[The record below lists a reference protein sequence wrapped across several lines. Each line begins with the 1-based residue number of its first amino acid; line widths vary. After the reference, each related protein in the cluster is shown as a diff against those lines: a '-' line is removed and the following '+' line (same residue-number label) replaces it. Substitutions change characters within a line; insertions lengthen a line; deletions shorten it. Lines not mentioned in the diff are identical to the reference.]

1 MNVDAP
7 VLSSAFLFVPKLRHL
22 PALSSLEPPPVLSPI
37 ISSRAHLGESD
48 VPYAA
53 DDREKLEESAAD
65 LAAHEETEVR
75 KVE

>member
-1 MNVDAP
+1 MP
-7 VLSSAFLFVPKLRHL
+7 LVLSSPFLFVPKLRHL
-22 PALSSLEPPPVLSPI
+22 PALSSLISPI